1 MPFAA
6 QQPKVSTAMPAKV
19 VGKVERI
26 RTAAAHL
33 CEGIKALE
41 DLSFS
46 RQVLRDSSVSSKDND
61 SVASVSEAA
70 ESSSLDEKNMAA
82 SPPDM
87 SCAGLRKHA
96 DALTGPHGLANL
108 SAQSYP
114 LPRYCLSYV
123 C

>member
-19 VGKVERI
+19 VGKVQ
-26 RTAAAHL
+26 L
-33 CEGIKALE
+33 VDALE

-46 RQVLRDSSVSSKDND
+46 RRVLRDSSVSSKDND
-61 SVASVSEAA
+61 SVASAYESA
-70 ESSSLDEKNMAA
+70 ESSSLDERSMAA

-96 DALTGPHGLANL
+96 DAFTRPHGLAIL
-108 SAQSYP
+108 FAQSYP
-114 LPRYCLSYV
+114 LLRYCLS
-123 C
+123 